1 MVEKTVLFHLNKYF
15 LTQYKLDFTKEAAAQ
30 LEKLKRGDK
39 NGHSKCFE
47 LIIAIMSEP
56 RAGIGKPEQLRHHEE
71 EVWSRRINEKDRI
84 IYAIF
89 EEDEFVLIQSV
100 LGRYDDH

>member
-1 MVEKTVLFHLNKYF
+1 
-15 LTQYKLDFTKEAAAQ
+15 
-30 LEKLKRGDK
+30 
-39 NGHSKCFE
+39 
-47 LIIAIMSEP
+47 MSEP
-56 RAGIGKPEQLRHHEE
+56 RAGIGKPEQLRHYEE

-100 LGRYDDH
+100 LGHYDDH